1 MGAGI
6 CQQDLVF
13 AAPRRPQPTTFGRSN
28 RTLITT
34 LHQVDVATRFP
45 RVLGMREGVLQF
57 DLPSAQVSPQR
68 LAALYAQYEHELHGP
83 AAAAAD
89 DLTDGPRPAV
99 MYCR

>member
-1 MGAGI
+1 VTRVTPRSRAALAIESLTQSARERGVT
-6 CQQDLVF
+6 LV
-13 AAPRRPQPTTFGRSN
+13 
-28 RTLITT
+28 TT

-57 DLPSAQVSPQR
+57 DLPSAEVTQQR

-83 AAAAAD
+83 AAAVAD
-89 DLTDGPRPAV
+89 AFTDGPRPAV